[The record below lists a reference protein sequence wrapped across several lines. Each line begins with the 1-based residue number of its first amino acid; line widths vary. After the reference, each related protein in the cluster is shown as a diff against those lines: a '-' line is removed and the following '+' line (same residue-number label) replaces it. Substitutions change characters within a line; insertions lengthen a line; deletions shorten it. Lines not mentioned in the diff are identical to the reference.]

1 MRNKSKRNRSKEP
14 RRFRFY
20 TTKKALSIY
29 EEEVI
34 QSPFATVLK
43 TFADNRVGMTA
54 LGIFL
59 LVFLTVVIGPKL
71 KPIDFS
77 YSESSQVNVPPGFDM
92 MNVPKEIDGNI
103 KQIDIGPTFS
113 VCRWS
118 RPRARCECGRQ
129 TLFLGK

>member
-1 MRNKSKRNRSKEP
+1 MRNKSKRNCSKEP
-14 RRFRFY
+14 RRFRFI

-43 TFADNRVGMTA
+43 TFSDNRVGMTA

-71 KPIDFS
+71 RPVDLS

-92 MNVPKEIDGNI
+92 MKVPKEIDGNI

-113 VCRWS
+113 VCRW
-118 RPRARCECGRQ
+118 
-129 TLFLGK
+129 